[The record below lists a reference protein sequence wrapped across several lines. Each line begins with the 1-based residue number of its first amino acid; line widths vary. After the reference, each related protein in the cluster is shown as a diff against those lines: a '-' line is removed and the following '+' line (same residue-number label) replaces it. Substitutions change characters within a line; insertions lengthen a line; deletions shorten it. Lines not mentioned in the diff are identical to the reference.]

1 MQIRNDS
8 KESVIT
14 LKNKSMK
21 DPVPLPGV
29 LQNISIGGEIL
40 WDTAGTQ
47 GNNNQKT
54 TKGYKEKIVTITL
67 LLLGKKSKTTFH
79 ILDKIIGDE
88 PKTPYQ
94 VLGELEQLFRET
106 EDSAK
111 KIAESST
118 TPSVDT
124 DKKDNIPQNT
134 TTPSTDTDKVE
145 PSKEAISIM
154 PSIYMIDNGHINNRG
169 IDKVCFTSLN
179 SSENN
184 AKDYITVSLTFEEFD
199 STSYTANDV
208 VEESTDKSPV

>member
-8 KESVIT
+8 EESVIT
-14 LKNKSMK
+14 LKNDSMEK
-21 DPVPLPGV
+21 PIPLPGV
-29 LQNISIGGEIL
+29 VQNISIGGEIL

-94 VLGELEQLFRET
+94 VLEELERLFKET
-106 EDSAK
+106 E
-111 KIAESST
+111 ESSQ
-118 TPSVDT
+118 
-124 DKKDNIPQNT
+124 NIAT
-134 TTPSTDTDKVE
+134 G
-145 PSKEAISIM
+145 SKTSAEEAVSIM
-154 PSIYMIDNGHINNRG
+154 PSIYTIKNDHINNRG
-169 IDKVCFTSLN
+169 INKVCFTSLS

-199 STSYTANDV
+199 STSYTATDV
-208 VEESTDKSPV
+208 VEESTDKSPI

>member
-1 MQIRNDS
+1 MLLISDSEESQITLINEIRNP
-8 KESVIT
+8 IT
-14 LKNKSMK
+14 DKIEEIKTI
-21 DPVPLPGV
+21 LPGV

-47 GNNNQKT
+47 GVNNQKT
-54 TKGYKEKIVTITL
+54 TKGYKEKIVTINL
-67 LLLGKKSKTTFH
+67 LIIKSVTKSSYQ
-79 ILDKIIGDE
+79 ILA
-88 PKTPYQ
+88 
-94 VLGELEQLFRET
+94 ELEQLFRET

-134 TTPSTDTDKVE
+134 TTLSTDTDKVE

-154 PSIYMIDNGHINNRG
+154 PSIYMIENGHINNRG